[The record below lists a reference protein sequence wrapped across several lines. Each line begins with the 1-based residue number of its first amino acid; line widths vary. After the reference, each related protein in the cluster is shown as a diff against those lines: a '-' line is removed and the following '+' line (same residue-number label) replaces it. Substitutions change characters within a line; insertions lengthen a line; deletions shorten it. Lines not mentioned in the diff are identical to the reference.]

1 MIRYEQRVS
10 PGKLEVWAVEDWPE
24 WSAPVGRATR
34 KVVANEEYV
43 LFDGRLR
50 IHAEGQAPI
59 ELRGG
64 DWFAL
69 EPGAVCEI
77 EILQPVSGFRQV
89 GALG

>member
-10 PGKLEVWAVEDWPE
+10 PGKLEVWAVEDWPQ
-24 WSAPVGRATR
+24 WDAPVGRTAR
-34 KVVANEEYV
+34 KIVTYEEYV

-50 IHAEGQAPI
+50 IHAESQAPI
-59 ELRGG
+59 ELSGG

-69 EPGAVCEI
+69 EPGTVCEI
-77 EILQPVSGFRQV
+77 EVLEPVSGFRQA

>member
-10 PGKLEVWAVEDWPE
+10 PGKLDVWAVEDWPE
-24 WSAPVGRATR
+24 WNAPVGRTAR
-34 KVVANEEYV
+34 KAVTYEEYV
-43 LFDGRLR
+43 LFDGCLR

-77 EILQPVSGFRQV
+77 EVLEPVSGFRQTS
-89 GALG
+89 ALG

>member
-1 MIRYEQRVS
+1 MIRYEQRVP

-24 WSAPVGRATR
+24 WNAPVGRTAR
-34 KVVANEEYV
+34 KAVTYEEYV
-43 LFDGRLR
+43 LFDGRLK
-50 IHAEGQAPI
+50 IHAEGQPLI

-77 EILQPVSGFRQV
+77 EVLEPVSGFRQV
-89 GALG
+89 GDLG